1 MLNISDKTKKYLE
14 ILEQEFNRENFCDF
28 IKDLLNLNS
37 EDIVNGK
44 EQNAGTELYRNYI
57 DKSQLY
63 AKYKDDKKRT
73 IGIIIIKLKNNKN
86 PANARTLQRN
96 FIAHLLNYY
105 ELDASIT
112 AIYSDTDDTWRL
124 SFVKQELEIEVGK
137 LKTKVS
143 PAKRYSYLFG
153 KDEPNHT
160 AKEQLLEL
168 LENNI
173 KKYSV
178 EEIEEKFS
186 VEKVTKDFFEKYKE
200 NYLKL
205 KETLEKNDEFI
216 SESKRCDFTAEE
228 FTKKLMGQIVFI
240 YFLQKKGWLGVKL
253 VPSKLS
259 INEFDEIYNKQD
271 ILGKKILDTYYI
283 SYNGGKIVK
292 KELLEKLKENEQ
304 ELETLSD
311 IFVDTKYDK
320 EWGTGEKR
328 FIRAIFENCKN
339 RNKNF
344 FDDYLEPFFYNG
356 LNHKRKNQYFSVFNC
371 KIPFLNG
378 GLFEPLDNYKWEI
391 AKFNID
397 NDIFSNKNE
406 DGILDFFD
414 RYNFTMNEEEPLEK
428 DVAVDPEMLGKIF
441 ENLLDVKDRKSKGA
455 FYTPREIVH
464 YMCQESLANYLVNKV
479 GVDYKEIK
487 EFIQY
492 GEMIRDVDLKEATKD
507 DYLVGRTIF
516 ENIGKVDKALAKIKI
531 ADPAVGSGAFPL
543 GMLNEIVKLR
553 DILTSYLLI
562 YNRLNLLD
570 KKYTECLITN
580 TRSIYKIKWNTIR
593 NSIYAVDIENSA
605 VDITKLRLW
614 LSIVVDQVEVP
625 KSGPEPLPN
634 LDCKIMQGNSLV
646 DEYAGIKLIDERF
659 IDELKD
665 RENVKFNESK
675 GIVKDFKGHKQYISN
690 NQIQFGDGQKKV
702 QIDDLI
708 NLKKELYGTN
718 EPNRKKELL
727 YKIYVA
733 RKELLRLNFVGT
745 NREEELF
752 EIDKTHNKPY
762 FAWMLEFIEVFIE
775 NNGFDI
781 VIGNPPYVGEKG
793 NKETFRD
800 IKVTEFGAKY
810 YQRKMDLFYFFFH
823 KGIDISNN
831 NSIILFITTNY
842 YPTATGAKKLRKDLK
857 ERTSIIRL
865 INFNELKIFE
875 SAMGQHNLIT
885 ILEKPNNTKKCIVT
899 DCKEKG
905 FANGNEL
912 NRILNSDD
920 KNNTILAQD
929 ELFELNDMMYIR
941 LSGNKNE
948 ITENTMDSILDKIQ
962 KNNPLLSELCNIN
975 QGLRTGA
982 DKVKNSHIM
991 KYHLEK
997 DGIEKDEG
1005 IFILPNEQV
1014 NFLHLTE
1021 REKKKIKPLFKNS
1034 DIKKYYSE
1042 EESKYSLIDIFYP
1055 NDRDINMEEYPNLF
1069 KHLQK
1074 YKKILE
1080 GRSENANGI
1089 DKAIAR
1095 GEYWYASVR
1104 RKINFD
1110 IEKIICPQRNRYNV
1124 FGYNSIPWYASAD
1137 VYFIT
1142 QKEKNINLKY
1152 LLGLLN
1158 SKLYYIWLYHR
1169 GKRKGDTLELYEQP
1183 LSEIPIKLTDKEVE
1197 ESIIKIVDKIISLK
1211 KINIDTSSLENE
1223 LDLFIYNI
1231 YGLTKEEINIVENFY
1246 LEGC

>member
-479 GVDYKEIK
+479 NVNYEEIK

-507 DYLVGRTIF
+507 DFLVGKTIF
-516 ENIGKVDKALAKIKI
+516 DNIQNIDKALENIKV

-553 DILTSYLLI
+553 DILTSYILI
-562 YNRLNLLD
+562 YNRLGLLN
-570 KKYTECLITN
+570 KKYPEEVITKG
-580 TRSIYKIKWNTIR
+580 REIYNIKWNTIK

-625 KSGPEPLPN
+625 KTGPEPLPN
-634 LDCKIMQGNSLV
+634 LDCKIMQGNSLI
-646 DEYAGIKLIDERF
+646 DEYNGIKLIDRKF
-659 IDELKD
+659 IEELKD
-665 RENVKFNESK
+665 RDNVKFNS
-675 GIVKDFKGHKQYISN
+675 GGTIKQGRKNITVSA
-690 NQIQFGDGQKKV
+690 NQIEFGDGQKKV

-708 NLKKELYGTN
+708 RLKQELYGTN
-718 EPNRKKELL
+718 DPNRKKELL
-727 YKIYVA
+727 EKVEA
-733 RKELLRLNFVGT
+733 SRKELLKLNFAYTKV
-745 NREEELF
+745 EKEFF
-752 EIDKTHNKPY
+752 EIDKSHNKPY
-762 FAWMLEFIEVFIE
+762 FAWILEFVEVYI
-775 NNGFDI
+775 NNDGFDI
-781 VIGNPPYVGEKG
+781 VIGNPPYLGIQGIIKSMPEFEKIY
-793 NKETFRD
+793 K
-800 IKVTEFGAKY
+800 
-810 YQRKMDLFYFFFH
+810 
-823 KGIDISNN
+823 NN
-831 NSIILFITTNY
+831 YES
-842 YPTATGAKKLRKDLK
+842 ATGYYDLYTLFVENSLK
-857 ERTSIIRL
+857 RL
-865 INFNELKIFE
+865 INSNGILNFIMPHNWIVSEFGKGLRGLILRDYHFKKFISFGAYKVFNASTYTSLIWIENKGTNSICQYYEINKDIENNIELSKEINKMMSDSYELIDMKNFNESSWLFTNKESLSIMNKINNNGLKAKEIFK
-875 SAMGQHNLIT
+875 GIYKGIT
-885 ILEKPNNTKKCIVT
+885 TGDNKVFCLKRGRE
-899 DCKEKG
+899 E
-905 FANGNEL
+905 GNYV
-912 NRILNSDD
+912 IGYSD
-920 KNNTILAQD
+920 LAQC
-929 ELFELNDMMYIR
+929 
-941 LSGNKNE
+941 E
-948 ITENTMDSILDKIQ
+948 IKI
-962 KNNPLLSELCNIN
+962 
-975 QGLRTGA
+975 
-982 DKVKNSHIM
+982 
-991 KYHLEK
+991 
-997 DGIEKDEG
+997 
-1005 IFILPNEQV
+1005 
-1014 NFLHLTE
+1014 
-1021 REKKKIKPLFKNS
+1021 
-1034 DIKKYYSE
+1034 
-1042 EESKYSLIDIFYP
+1042 
-1055 NDRDINMEEYPNLF
+1055 
-1069 KHLQK
+1069 
-1074 YKKILE
+1074 
-1080 GRSENANGI
+1080 
-1089 DKAIAR
+1089 
-1095 GEYWYASVR
+1095 
-1104 RKINFD
+1104 
-1110 IEKIICPQRNRYNV
+1110 
-1124 FGYNSIPWYASAD
+1124 
-1137 VYFIT
+1137 
-1142 QKEKNINLKY
+1142 EKNIAKKMYIGNTLKKYESNYNDDYIIYPYELNNGITRIITEEKMKKEFPYTYKY
-1152 LLGLLN
+1152 LLDNKERLENRGSEKMKYQYWYSLWNYRKIENFETKKIITPDVCHNTSMILDEENYYYNDMCYALIKKDEISYSYEYLIGILN
-1158 SKLYYIWLYHR
+1158 SKLFWFYLNNTGTVLSGGFYRFKTKYIENF
-1169 GKRKGDTLELYEQP
+1169 KIILE
-1183 LSEIPIKLTDKEVE
+1183 KN
-1197 ESIIKIVDKIISLK
+1197 ESIVK
-1211 KINIDTSSLENE
+1211 KLEDLVRINIKHRNDKVEKEIDNIVYK
-1223 LDLFIYNI
+1223 IYN
-1231 YGLTKEEINIVENFY
+1231 LEEKEINYIEKNY
-1246 LEGC
+1246 